1 MNFISH
7 VPFPPVEVCCAYT
20 VKERRWQKSSRCQ
33 RQRVDSVGLAENIQQ
48 WEENAA
54 QRGIDGL
61 FVIYFSEASE

>member
-1 MNFISH
+1 MFHFLLLKCVALTLLKNADGRNH
-7 VPFPPVEVCCAYT
+7 HAA
-20 VKERRWQKSSRCQ
+20 K